1 VLGLTTALELATSH
15 TPSQAPIHIHIL
27 ARDLPLTPAGL
38 ASQGWSSPWAGFN
51 WCSFAPKDDIIT
63 QERDKLAYNE
73 WKRMVKDKE
82 MPSETMAS
90 MPFKHYLPG
99 EYKRGDLWFEDFV
112 DDFRYHP
119 SSAHEPRHYIT
130 YTSFGVN
137 TPLYL
142 AYLTDTFSSLG
153 SVYTHCATTIS
164 PSSDPASWLVIN
176 ASGLGSLYL
185 TDVLDKAVHPI
196 RGQTVLLSV
205 PTAFTSNPRCVMDAS
220 DPKAKPTYLIPRGR
234 GSGQVILGGTFGVDE
249 WEREPS
255 EEDTARILRDCW
267 KLCPD
272 ILEGH
277 TVDEEQI
284 ISVNVGL
291 RPARRGDVTRV
302 ELDAVKLGEGPKG
315 GMAPVLHCYGAGK
328 AGYQTSM
335 GVAREARELVERHYA
350 ELER

>member
-1 VLGLTTALELATSH
+1 MLIS
-15 TPSQAPIHIHIL
+15 
-27 ARDLPLTPAGL
+27 TPAL
-38 ASQGWSSPWAGFN
+38 TLSQF
-51 WCSFAPKDDIIT
+51 
-63 QERDKLAYNE
+63 Q
-73 WKRMVKDKE
+73 
-82 MPSETMAS
+82 
-90 MPFKHYLPG
+90 
-99 EYKRGDLWFEDFV
+99 
-112 DDFRYHP
+112 YHP

-142 AYLTDTFSSLG
+142 AYLVKRLQAFDATTHGVSVSFHETDTFSSLG
-153 SVYTHCATTIS
+153 SVHTHCATTIS
-164 PSSDPASWLVIN
+164 PSSDPASWLVVN

-205 PTAFTSNPRCVMDAS
+205 PTAFTSKPRCVMDAS

-277 TVDEEQI
+277 TVGEEVDEQSVVTALRKQI

-302 ELDAVKLGEGPKG
+302 ELDAVKLGEGPKA

-350 ELER
+350 ELEK